1 MSVAGSYT
9 EDDPKIVNYSYE
21 KKLKCPYLLNTYVIF
36 VANSKSS
43 LAAKVN
49 RFLDVKQP
57 K

>member
-1 MSVAGSYT
+1 MI
-9 EDDPKIVNYSYE
+9 PKLLITAMK